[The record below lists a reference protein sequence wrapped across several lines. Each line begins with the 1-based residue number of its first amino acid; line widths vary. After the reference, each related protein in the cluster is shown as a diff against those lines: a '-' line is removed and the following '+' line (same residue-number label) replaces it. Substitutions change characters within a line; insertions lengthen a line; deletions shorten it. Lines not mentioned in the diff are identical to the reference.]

1 MSENMASLEEA
12 RSEKKLSNKHKWR
25 GKLFSAE
32 GKFGRGVQSLENTE
46 EDIANFLATTA
57 RPKARSQSATPITC
71 NDAAQEARRPSIHS
85 PPPDIVDCYRRPKP
99 RQHKGLHVTFAAA
112 APDVI
117 GEGGE
122 EADLPAMEVSR
133 SYEPSV
139 ACVQFNAQEVL
150 SGSGVEPQPEVQR
163 RLSSSAAEGLPRL
176 ALLQR
181 TPTGLDELPSSS
193 DISDQDRNADES
205 IHPVS
210 PDEIS
215 KAQPLLQKHGPH
227 GYITESRV
235 QEAHRGIPCRSDD
248 IVDPG
253 SRYADKIDRSGSHS
267 ITSSL
272 KAPSPNDSGGNSV
285 NSGLSPQPPNTYEDN
300 VSSGYDLPTEPLALQ
315 SPPKQADREFQAK
328 HQADRG
334 YSAAPEPK
342 ALSFRSVVE
351 GLGEDSLED
360 FDSRVRRF
368 NDIFRLGVSAQTDIL
383 KVPFVQWIRTAT
395 WWFSKGRTELES
407 FVRATDPHEGS
418 VTILKQAHLNLAKAW
433 WIVSE
438 LTPNH
443 PEVRRFGKLGMSS
456 LIAIIKNFGDRGLA
470 ELIEV
475 HMTII
480 SNMKALTISMKRNGR
495 LPPHELEIQ
504 RLNLQILPNVSAVS
518 QDIAK
523 LVVNNVPGAPADNG
537 WSVAEPLF
545 PILVGDTERHFSFCR
560 LFVEAK
566 LYSCDGIQQF
576 LHMSCIL
583 SVLRERSGWGV
594 KATIASHDGQINLVI
609 QPSGHGGLTWRNV
622 HWKVPSQMIHID
634 LSENCELRI
643 MLSEKDFRSF
653 WSIYDYTRRVQKDY
667 SPSKSEEI
675 IFERNLDKL
684 HCDDPPN
691 FPPDVIS
698 DCRLRLFERKNI
710 VSDGTG
716 QRSIHDGYRLTIV
729 TPPGIKTLS
738 SVNYLLGKDTPIL
751 FSYQY
756 SRDGPKLVLKIT
768 PSVKLSPSFRDTQD
782 REIFRSVLCG
792 TSIATEDYSYGSL
805 PLRGFII
812 EDISADCGPMI
823 PDENANL
830 KILHWNRLRI
840 TNKGPPP
847 YGHAALATVRAEH
860 LRIMVESDVGTLTDR
875 VNLRAGEMQINL
887 SVADFNEIKLLRPP
901 QPDMTWS
908 LIDGKLPKEELDSVF
923 QTMQKM
929 ATSTTVRTYHFR
941 SLPDLHRFQSMV
953 TGFKVLFDGHT
964 SNFAISRRRK
974 GLPLHKQWEATS
986 ARLQVI
992 NQDKVFQLV
1001 VFLKNFS
1008 HGACMNFV
1016 LKVTDVFEIFSK
1028 SAMFFLRIVDAKFAM
1043 PKGEEDQTRDFICL
1057 DLPEYPGEHDDIT
1070 IGFDNE
1076 QGMLAYLPTMV
1087 MTDAAIDRDK
1097 FAETLPGPVSKMSR
1111 MASLRR

>member
-1 MSENMASLEEA
+1 MSENMVPNEEA
-12 RSEKKLSNKHKWR
+12 RSEKKLLNKHKWR

-32 GKFGRGVQSLENTE
+32 GKFGRSVQSLENTE
-46 EDIANFLATTA
+46 EDIASFLATTA
-57 RPKARSQSATPITC
+57 RPTARFQSAVPITC

-85 PPPDIVDCYRRPKP
+85 PPPDIVDCYRRSKPK
-99 RQHKGLHVTFAAA
+99 QHKGLHVTFAAA
-112 APDVI
+112 APEVI

-139 ACVQFNAQEVL
+139 ASVQFNAQEAL
-150 SGSGVEPQPEVQR
+150 SGSGVEPLPGFQR
-163 RLSSSAAEGLPRL
+163 RLSNSEAEGLPRL

-181 TPTGLDELPSSS
+181 TPTGLDQNPSAN
-193 DISDQDRNADES
+193 DINDQDRNADES
-205 IHPVS
+205 VYPVS
-210 PDEIS
+210 PGKIS
-215 KAQPLLQKHGPH
+215 KVQPLYQDHGPH
-227 GYITESRV
+227 EYMTKRHV
-235 QEAHRGIPCRSDD
+235 QETHRDIPRKSDD
-248 IVDPG
+248 IGDHG
-253 SRYADKIDRSGSHS
+253 GRYAEKIGKNGSHS
-267 ITSSL
+267 ITSTL
-272 KAPSPNDSGGNSV
+272 KAPSPDDLGGNFVDSCPP
-285 NSGLSPQPPNTYEDN
+285 SQPPNTYEGN
-300 VSSGYDLPTEPLALQ
+300 VPSGYDLPPKALAVQ
-315 SPPKQADREFQAK
+315 SPPRDADKESQAE

-334 YSAAPEPK
+334 HSAAHGLK
-342 ALSFRSVVE
+342 ALYFRSVVE
-351 GLGEDSLED
+351 GLGEDSLGD

-383 KVPFVQWIRTAT
+383 KVPFVQWIMTAT

-407 FVRATDPHEGS
+407 FVRATDPHERS
-418 VTILKQAHLNLAKAW
+418 ITTLKQAHVNLAKAW
-433 WIVSE
+433 WIVNE

-443 PEVRRFGKLGMSS
+443 PEVTRFGKSGLSS
-456 LIAIIKNFGDRGLA
+456 LIAIIRNFGDRRLA

-480 SNMKALTISMKRNGR
+480 SNMRALTMSMKRNGR
-495 LPPHELEIQ
+495 LPSPELEIQ
-504 RLNLQILPNVSAVS
+504 RLNLQILPNGPTVS

-523 LVVNNVPGAPADNG
+523 CLINNVFGAPADEG

-566 LYSCDGIQQF
+566 LFSRDGTQQF

-609 QPSGHGGLTWRNV
+609 QPSGHGGLNWKDV

-634 LSENCELRI
+634 LAENYELRI
-643 MLSEKDFRSF
+643 MLSEKDFRSL

-675 IFERNLDKL
+675 VFERHLDKL

-691 FPPDVIS
+691 FPSDVIA
-698 DCRLRLFERKNI
+698 DCSLRLFERKSI
-710 VSDGTG
+710 ATDGTG
-716 QRSIHDGYRLTIV
+716 QCSIHDGYRLTIV

-738 SVNYLLGKDTPIL
+738 SVNYQLGKNTPIL
-751 FSYQY
+751 FSYQH
-756 SRDGPKLVLKIT
+756 SRDGPKLVLKMT
-768 PSVKLSPSFRDTQD
+768 PSVRLSPSFRNTQD
-782 REIFRSVLCG
+782 REMFRSVLCG
-792 TSIATEDYSYGSL
+792 TSIAREDCSSGSL
-805 PLRGFII
+805 PLRDFII
-812 EDISADCGPMI
+812 EDVSADCGPTV
-823 PDENANL
+823 PDANVNL
-830 KILHWNRLRI
+830 KTLHWNRLRI
-840 TNKGPPP
+840 TNKGSPP
-847 YGHAALATVRAEH
+847 YGHAAPVTVRAEH
-860 LRIMVESDVGTLTDR
+860 LRIMVECDVGTLTDR
-875 VNLRAGEMQINL
+875 VNLRAGEMQMNL
-887 SVADFNEIKLLRPP
+887 SVTDFNEIKLLRPP

-908 LIDGKLPKEELDSVF
+908 LIDGKLSKEELDSVC

-941 SLPDLHRFQSMV
+941 SLPDLHEFQSMV

-964 SNFAISRRRK
+964 TSFAISRRRK
-974 GLPLHKQWEATS
+974 GLPLHKQWEANS

-992 NQDKVFQLV
+992 NQDKLFQLV
-1001 VFLKNFS
+1001 LFLKGFS

-1028 SAMFFLRIVDAKFAM
+1028 SAMFFLRLADAKFAM
-1043 PKGEEDQTRDFICL
+1043 PKDEEYQTRGFLCL
-1057 DLPEYPGEHDDIT
+1057 DSPEYPGEHDDIT

-1087 MTDAAIDRDK
+1087 MTNAAIARDK
-1097 FAETLPGPVSKMSR
+1097 FAEALPGPVSKMSR

>member
-1 MSENMASLEEA
+1 MSENMAPNEEA

-46 EDIANFLATTA
+46 EDIANFLASTA
-57 RPKARSQSATPITC
+57 RPKAGSQPAVPITC
-71 NDAAQEARRPSIHS
+71 NDTAPEAGSPSIHS
-85 PPPDIVDCYRRPKP
+85 PPPQMVDSYRRPKP
-99 RQHKGLHVTFAAA
+99 KQHKGLHVTFAAA

-133 SYEPSV
+133 SYGPSG
-139 ACVQFNAQEVL
+139 ASVQRNAQEVL
-150 SGSGVEPQPEVQR
+150 SGSGIEPQLGFQG
-163 RLSSSAAEGLPRL
+163 RLSSSEAEGLPRL

-181 TPTGLDELPSSS
+181 TPTGLEKYPSAN
-193 DISDQDRNADES
+193 DQDRNADES
-205 IHPVS
+205 VHPVS
-210 PDEIS
+210 PDKIS
-215 KAQPLLQKHGPH
+215 KAQPLYQKHGSH
-227 GYITESRV
+227 EYITTSHV
-235 QEAHRGIPCRSDD
+235 QETHRDIPRRSDD
-248 IVDPG
+248 TVDPG
-253 SRYADKIDRSGSHS
+253 GRYAEKKGKSESYS
-267 ITSSL
+267 VTSSR
-272 KAPSPNDSGGNSV
+272 KARSPDDLGGNS
-285 NSGLSPQPPNTYEDN
+285 LDSPPLRQPPNTYEDN
-300 VSSGYDLPTEPLALQ
+300 VASGYDLPPKALAFQ
-315 SPPKQADREFQAK
+315 SPPREADQEFQAK

-334 YSAAPEPK
+334 YSAAHGPK
-342 ALSFRSVVE
+342 ALSFQSVVE
-351 GLGEDSLED
+351 GLGEDSLGD

-368 NDIFRLGVSAQTDIL
+368 NDIFRLGVSAQTDIS
-383 KVPFVQWIRTAT
+383 KVSFVQWIRTAT

-407 FVRATDPHEGS
+407 SVRATDPHEGS
-418 VTILKQAHLNLAKAW
+418 TTNLKQAHVNLAKAW

-443 PEVRRFGKLGMSS
+443 SEVRKFGKSGLSS
-456 LIAIIKNFGDRGLA
+456 LIAIIKNSGDRRLA

-480 SNMKALTISMKRNGR
+480 SNMKALTMSMKRNGR
-495 LPPHELEIQ
+495 LPPPELEIQ
-504 RLNLQILPNVSAVS
+504 RLNLQILPDGPTVPQESARVLINNVS
-518 QDIAK
+518 
-523 LVVNNVPGAPADNG
+523 GAPVDNS

-545 PILVGDTERHFSFCR
+545 PILVGDTERHFCFCR
-560 LFVEAK
+560 LFLEAK
-566 LYSCDGIQQF
+566 LYSRDGTQLF

-609 QPSGHGGLTWRNV
+609 QPSGHGGLNWKDV

-634 LSENCELRI
+634 LSENYELRI
-643 MLSEKDFRSF
+643 MLSEKDFRSL

-675 IFERNLDKL
+675 IFERHLDKL

-691 FPPDVIS
+691 FPPEVIS
-698 DCRLRLFERKNI
+698 DCRLRLFERKSI
-710 VSDGTG
+710 ASDGTG
-716 QRSIHDGYRLTIV
+716 PRSIHDGYRLTIV

-738 SVNYLLGKDTPIL
+738 SVNYQLGKNTPIL
-751 FSYQY
+751 FSYQH
-756 SRDGPKLVLKIT
+756 SRDGPKLVLNMT
-768 PSVKLSPSFRDTQD
+768 PSVSLFPSFRDTQD

-792 TSIATEDYSYGSL
+792 TSIAKEDCSSGSL
-805 PLRGFII
+805 PLRDFVI
-812 EDISADCGPMI
+812 EDVSADCGRMV

-830 KILHWNRLRI
+830 KILRWNRLRI

-847 YGHAALATVRAEH
+847 YGHAAPVTVRAEH
-860 LRIMVESDVGTLTDR
+860 LRIVVECDVGTLTDR
-875 VNLRAGEMQINL
+875 VNLRAGEMQMNL
-887 SVADFNEIKLLRPP
+887 SVTDFNVIKLLRPP

-923 QTMQKM
+923 QTMQM
-929 ATSTTVRTYHFR
+929 MTTSTTVRTYHFR
-941 SLPDLHRFQSMV
+941 SLPDLHGFQSMV

-974 GLPLHKQWEATS
+974 GLPLHKQWEASS

-1001 VFLKNFS
+1001 VFLKDFS

-1028 SAMFFLRIVDAKFAM
+1028 STMFFLRLADAKFSM
-1043 PKGEEDQTRDFICL
+1043 PKREEDQIRTFVCL

-1070 IGFDNE
+1070 IGFDSE
-1076 QGMLAYLPTMV
+1076 QE
-1087 MTDAAIDRDK
+1087 RDK
-1097 FAETLPGPVSKMSR
+1097 FAEALPGPVSKMSR

>member
-1 MSENMASLEEA
+1 MSENMAPPEEA
-12 RSEKKLSNKHKWR
+12 RSEKKLLNKHKWQR
-25 GKLFSAE
+25 KFFSAE
-32 GKFGRGVQSLENTE
+32 GKFGKGVQSLENKE

-57 RPKARSQSATPITC
+57 RPKAKSQSAAPITC
-71 NDAAQEARRPSIHS
+71 NEAAQEARSPSIHNPS
-85 PPPDIVDCYRRPKP
+85 PDIVDCYRRPKP
-99 RQHKGLHVTFAAA
+99 RQNKGLHVTFAAA

-133 SYEPSV
+133 LYEPSF
-139 ACVQFNAQEVL
+139 AGVQLNAQEL
-150 SGSGVEPQPEVQR
+150 ESGSGVDPQSEVQR
-163 RLSSSAAEGLPRL
+163 RLSSPEVEGLPRL

-181 TPTGLDELPSSS
+181 TPTGLDEHPSGN
-193 DISDQDRNADES
+193 DLSDQDRNADES
-205 IHPVS
+205 VHPVL

-215 KAQPLLQKHGPH
+215 KAQPLIHKHGPRE
-227 GYITESRV
+227 YITKSQV
-235 QEAHRGIPCRSDD
+235 HEAYRDMPCKVDD
-248 IVDPG
+248 VVDPSG
-253 SRYADKIDRSGSHS
+253 RYADKIGKSGSHS
-267 ITSSL
+267 IKSSL
-272 KAPSPNDSGGNSV
+272 KAPSPDDLGGNSV
-285 NSGLSPQPPNTYEDN
+285 NSRLSPQLPNTYEDN
-300 VSSGYDLPTEPLALQ
+300 APPGYDFPPKALAFQ
-315 SPPKQADREFQAK
+315 SPPKLAHREFQAK
-328 HQADRG
+328 HQADPG
-334 YSAAPEPK
+334 CSAAPEPK
-342 ALSFRSVVE
+342 SLSFRRVVE
-351 GLGEDSLED
+351 GLGEDSLAD

-407 FVRATDPHEGS
+407 SVRANDPHEGS
-418 VTILKQAHLNLAKAW
+418 ITILKQAHVNLGKAW

-443 PEVRRFGKLGMSS
+443 PEVRRFGKSGMSS

-480 SNMKALTISMKRNGR
+480 SNMRALTMSMKRNGR

-504 RLNLQILPNVSAVS
+504 RLNLQILPDTPVISH
-518 QDIAK
+518 DIAK
-523 LVVNNVPGAPADNG
+523 SVVNNVPGAPADNG

-545 PILVGDTERHFSFCR
+545 PIQVGDTERHFSFCR

-566 LYSCDGIQQF
+566 LYTRDGTQQF

-609 QPSGHGGLTWRNV
+609 QPSGHGGLTWKDV

-634 LSENCELRI
+634 LSENYELRI
-643 MLSEKDFRSF
+643 MLSEKDFRSL

-675 IFERNLDKL
+675 IFERHLDKL

-691 FPPDVIS
+691 FPPDAIS
-698 DCRLRLFERKNI
+698 DCRLRLFERKI
-710 VSDGTG
+710 IASDGTG
-716 QRSIHDGYRLTIV
+716 QRSIHDGYRLITV

-738 SVNYLLGKDTPIL
+738 SVNYQLGKDTPIL
-751 FSYQY
+751 FSYQHT
-756 SRDGPKLVLKIT
+756 RDGPKLVLRLT
-768 PSVKLSPSFRDTQD
+768 PSVKLSPSFRDPQD
-782 REIFRSVLCG
+782 REVFRSALCG
-792 TSIATEDYSYGSL
+792 TSIARDDYCYGSL
-805 PLRGFII
+805 PLRDFII
-812 EDISADCGPMI
+812 EGISADGGATI

-830 KILHWNRLRI
+830 KTLRWNKLRI

-847 YGHAALATVRAEH
+847 YGHTALATVRAEH
-860 LRIMVESDVGTLTDR
+860 LRIMVECDLGTLTDR
-875 VNLRAGEMQINL
+875 VNLGAGEMQMNL

-908 LIDGKLPKEELDSVF
+908 LIDGKLPKEELDSVIL
-923 QTMQKM
+923 TMQKM
-929 ATSTTVRTYHFR
+929 ATSTTIRTYHFR
-941 SLPDLHRFQSMV
+941 SLPDVHRFQSMV
-953 TGFKVLFDGHT
+953 TGFEVLFDGHT

-992 NQDKVFQLV
+992 HQDKVFQLV
-1001 VFLKNFS
+1001 VFLKDFS

-1016 LKVTDVFEIFSK
+1016 LKATDVFEIFSK
-1028 SAMFFLRIVDAKFAM
+1028 SAMFFLRIADAKFAM
-1043 PKGEEDQTRDFICL
+1043 PKGGEDQTKNFVCL
-1057 DLPEYPGEHDDIT
+1057 DLPEYPGEHDDIS

-1076 QGMLAYLPTMV
+1076 QGMLAYLPTV
-1087 MTDAAIDRDK
+1087 EMTDAATAREK
-1097 FAETLPGPVSKMSR
+1097 FAEALPGPVSKMSR